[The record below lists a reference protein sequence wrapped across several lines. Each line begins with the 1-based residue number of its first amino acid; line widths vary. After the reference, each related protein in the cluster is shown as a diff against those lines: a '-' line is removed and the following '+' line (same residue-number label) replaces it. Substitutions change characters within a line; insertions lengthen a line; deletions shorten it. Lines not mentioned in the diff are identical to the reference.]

1 MRARS
6 LSPTSTSCLPIL
18 DSSLSHLLGFLGID
32 EQTKY
37 LSPPMYEP
45 VVVVCTL
52 ASSITYSILPPI
64 SCQLSKWE
72 VPTLSSSSSL
82 LLVHMCTTPTT
93 PNVYSVKKK
102 RPSLSPDLCTWQVLN
117 YFKEE
122 SSLHKGKFN
131 LVNFHS
137 ILPGCLSSD
146 IPKWDSNVS
155 YYN

>member
-102 RPSLSPDLCTWQVLN
+102 DQVCHQISVLD
-117 YFKEE
+117 
-122 SSLHKGKFN
+122 KFLITSRRNHHCIRGN
-131 LVNFHS
+131 LIWS
-137 ILPGCLSSD
+137 IFILFYLGAFPLTYKNG
-146 IPKWDSNVS
+146 IQM
-155 YYN
+155 